1 VLILLKNLGKFGL
14 TGPRL
19 FLLTAISILAAVF
32 EGFGMAMFLPLMEYI
47 EKGKDVSV
55 LIQGSNLWKRLVSAF
70 DYLGLE
76 VSLVSLIVAVLIL
89 MILRIVSMYIR
100 RVYTVWLSQD
110 TLHRIRTKIF
120 SAYLCS
126 NYSFYST
133 VSTGHKINLINIE
146 APRTV
151 GALTSLFEMVSNVF
165 VIAGFVVLLLW
176 VSVPMTAFAALF
188 LAVAGVVVTYYV
200 RHTKKLGR
208 LMTISNE
215 KLSFLLIE
223 RLTAFRLI
231 KLTGS
236 TKREIQNIDGAS
248 QKVRNY
254 NYWSQK
260 INARVDLLLEPM
272 VVAGALS
279 VIYFSVTYFHMSL
292 SMLGLFILIL
302 IRLLP
307 LCKEVLRSRQS
318 FLAQLGAVEAINSG
332 LRDAENA
339 PEMGEGKRS
348 FKDLE
353 SEIRF
358 RDLTFTYDGQSRPAL
373 RDVSVVFKAGE
384 MTALVGPSGAGKST
398 LVDLIPRLRIPQKGE
413 ILFDGDPAETFQLAS
428 LRRAMAFVSQ
438 DAFMFNDTVFAN
450 IAFGHL
456 DVPEHDV
463 WEVLKKARAEEF
475 VKTLPQGLS
484 TVLGERGVR
493 LSGGQRQRLSLAR
506 AFLQN
511 APILILDEPT
521 SSLDS
526 EVEKDIQ
533 KAINTMRKERKV
545 TIIVIAHRLST
556 IQGADKIIVL
566 DGGRVVEKGTHHQLL
581 VSKEW
586 YYRVSGM
593 QAGVK
598 S

>member
-1 VLILLKNLGKFGL
+1 MLILIKNLGKFGL
-14 TGPRL
+14 TGSRI
-19 FLLTAISILAAVF
+19 FLLMAVSILAAVF

-55 LIQGSNLWKRLVSAF
+55 LTQDSTLWKRLVAVF
-70 DYLGLE
+70 DYLGME
-76 VSLVSLIVAVLIL
+76 IDLVTLIFCVLIL
-89 MILRIVSMYIR
+89 VILRILFMYIR
-100 RVYTVWLSQD
+100 RLYSVWLSQD

-120 SAYLCS
+120 STYLYS
-126 NYSFYST
+126 NYGFYGS
-133 VSTGHKINLINIE
+133 VSTGHTTNLVNVE
-146 APRTV
+146 SQRTV
-151 GALTSLFEMVSNVF
+151 GAFTSLFEMVSNSLVM
-165 VIAGFVVLLLW
+165 AGFVGLLLW
-176 VSVPMTAFAALF
+176 VSVPMTLFAALF
-188 LAVAGVVVTYYV
+188 LTVAGLIVTYYI

-208 LMTISNE
+208 LITISNE

-231 KLTGS
+231 KLTG
-236 TKREIQNIDGAS
+236 TTDREIQNIDDAS
-248 QKVRNY
+248 KKVRNY

-279 VIYFSVTYFHMSL
+279 IVYGSINYFHMTL
-292 SMLGLFILIL
+292 SMLGMFILVL
-302 IRLLP
+302 IRLMP
-307 LCKEVLRSRQS
+307 LCKEFLRSRQT
-318 FLAQLGAVEAINSG
+318 FFFQLGGVEAVVRG
-332 LRDAENA
+332 LKEAEKA
-339 PEMGEGKRS
+339 IESEVGKRIFES
-348 FKDLE
+348 LE
-353 SEIRF
+353 KEIRF
-358 RDLTFTYDGQSRPAL
+358 HDLTFTYDGQHRPAL
-373 RDVSVVFKAGE
+373 SDINVVFGAGE

-398 LVDLIPRLRIPQKGE
+398 LVDLLPRLRIAQKGG
-413 ILFDGDPAETFQLAS
+413 ILFDGSPAEIFELAS
-428 LRRAMAFVSQ
+428 LRKAMAFVSQ
-438 DAFMFNDTVFAN
+438 DAFMFNDTVLAN
-450 IAFGHL
+450 IAFAQV
-456 DVPEHDV
+456 DVAEYKV

-475 VKTLPQGLS
+475 VKTLPKGLS

-506 AFLQN
+506 AFMQN
-511 APILILDEPT
+511 APILVLDEPT

-533 KAINTMRKERKV
+533 KAINAMRRERKV

-556 IQGADKIIVL
+556 IRGADKIIVL
-566 DGGRVVEKGTHHQLL
+566 DGGRIVEKGTHDQLL

-593 QAGVK
+593 QAGVT